1 MGTKKQKETE
11 TIVDKKIDKHPVLYV
26 FSFIILI
33 VIIVTFVGAPVASK
47 MSGNGAKIVFGKYG
61 DKNIDFYPGNYLSE
75 QRDLLAQNLDKNSG
89 ADIQYQAYQ
98 VWRGAFER
106 TVIHTAILW
115 ITGKNSVNVS
125 ENKIDTTLAT
135 YGPYTVNG
143 EFSIEKYNSTSR
155 AEKNKNRVTIKES
168 LIKEVYLK
176 DFFQGIKVSKN
187 EYDFVSQ
194 MGRNERSVD
203 IAYTSFDNY
212 PESAMLDFA
221 KENLDIFKSMELSKI
236 TILSSEKDAK
246 KVHSIVAANP
256 DSFSDTAK
264 NQSKDSYADNGGDM
278 GKTFNYSLKME
289 LKNSSDIEKV
299 FALNRGEISP
309 VLETISGWV
318 IYKCNTA
325 PVMLDLNDSTSVTT
339 IRNYMKNYETGKI
352 EDYFI
357 KIADKI
363 KTEGNLK
370 QAASINNFRIFETSS
385 FPVNYGNKLLF
396 KKIEI
401 ENAPA
406 DLNSLNYN
414 EDFFTEAFS
423 LKEGDISEPV
433 ILGNS
438 LVLLSLNKTSVN
450 EEFAQIVEAYYPYIL
465 QQLNDQS
472 LTSYFLKS
480 DKLTDNFNTVFSKYF
495 LAN

>member
-1 MGTKKQKETE
+1 MGTKKQKDTE

-26 FSFIILI
+26 FSFIIL
-33 VIIVTFVGAPVASK
+33 VIIVVTFVGAPIASN
-47 MSGNGAKIVFGKYG
+47 MSGGTRIVFGKYG

-75 QRDLLAQNLDKNSG
+75 QRDLLAQNLDKNSNT
-89 ADIQYQAYQ
+89 DIQYQAYQ

-115 ITGKNSVNVS
+115 ITEKNSVNIS

-155 AEKNKNRVTIKES
+155 AEKNRIRTTIKES
-168 LIKEVYLK
+168 LIKEQYIR
-176 DFFQGIKVSKN
+176 DFFEGIKISKN
-187 EYDFVSQ
+187 EIDFISD
-194 MGRNERSVD
+194 MGKNERSVD
-203 IAYTSFDNY
+203 IVYTSFDNY

-221 KENLDIFKSMELSKI
+221 KDNIDIFKSMELSKI

-246 KVHSIVAANP
+246 KVHSIVTANP

-278 GKTFNYSLKME
+278 GRTFNYTLKME
-289 LKNSSDIEKV
+289 LKNSSDLDKV
-299 FALNRGEISP
+299 FALSRGQISP

-325 PVMLDLNDSTSVTT
+325 SQPLDLADSTSITT
-339 IRNYMKNYETGKI
+339 IKNYMKNYETGKI

-357 KIADKI
+357 KIAQQISSDD
-363 KTEGNLK
+363 NLI
-370 QAASINNFRIFETSS
+370 QAAVKNNFKIFKTPS
-385 FPVNYGNKLLF
+385 FPINYGNKMLF
-396 KKIEI
+396 KNIEI

-406 DLNSLNYN
+406 DLKSLNYN
-414 EDFFTEAFS
+414 EDFFIEAFS
-423 LKEGDISEPV
+423 LKEGDISDPV

-438 LVLLSLNKTSVN
+438 LVLLSLNETAVN
-450 EEFAQIVEAYYPYIL
+450 EEFASIVDSYYPYIL

-472 LTSYFLKS
+472 LTSFFLKS

>member
-1 MGTKKQKETE
+1 MGK
-11 TIVDKKIDKHPVLYV
+11 
-26 FSFIILI
+26 
-33 VIIVTFVGAPVASK
+33 
-47 MSGNGAKIVFGKYG
+47 
-61 DKNIDFYPGNYLSE
+61 
-75 QRDLLAQNLDKNSG
+75 
-89 ADIQYQAYQ
+89 
-98 VWRGAFER
+98 
-106 TVIHTAILW
+106 
-115 ITGKNSVNVS
+115 
-125 ENKIDTTLAT
+125 
-135 YGPYTVNG
+135 
-143 EFSIEKYNSTSR
+143 
-155 AEKNKNRVTIKES
+155 
-168 LIKEVYLK
+168 
-176 DFFQGIKVSKN
+176 
-187 EYDFVSQ
+187 
-194 MGRNERSVD
+194 NERSVD
-203 IAYTSFDNY
+203 IAYISFDNY
-212 PESAMLDFA
+212 PESAMLAFA
-221 KENLDIFKSMELSKI
+221 KENIDIFKSMELSKI

-246 KVHSIVAANP
+246 KVHSIVTTNP

-370 QAASINNFRIFETSS
+370 QAASSSNFRIFDTSS
-385 FPVNYGNKLLF
+385 FPLNYGNKLLF

-401 ENAPA
+401 ESAPA

-414 EDFFTEAFS
+414 ADFLTEAFS

-450 EEFAQIVEAYYPYIL
+450 EEFARIVEAYYPYIL